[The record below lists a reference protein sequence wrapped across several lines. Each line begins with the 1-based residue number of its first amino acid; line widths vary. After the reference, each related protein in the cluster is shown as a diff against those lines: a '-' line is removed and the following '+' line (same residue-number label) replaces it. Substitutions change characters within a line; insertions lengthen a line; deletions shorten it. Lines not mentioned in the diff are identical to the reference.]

1 MSLFGDFFDFDGDGT
16 SSVLEELLGLD
27 LLGFFEDDD
36 SDDDSG
42 DFDDEFDD
50 ENDEDESS
58 DLFDSFDE

>member
-27 LLGFFEDDD
+27 LLGFFEE
-36 SDDDSG
+36 DDSG
-42 DFDDEFDD
+42 DFDD